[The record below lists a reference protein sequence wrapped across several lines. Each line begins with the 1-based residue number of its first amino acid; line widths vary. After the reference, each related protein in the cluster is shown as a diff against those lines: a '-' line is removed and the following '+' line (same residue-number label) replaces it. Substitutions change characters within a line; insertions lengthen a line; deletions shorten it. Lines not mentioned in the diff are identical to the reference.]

1 MRISDWSSDV
11 CSSDLPLLCL
21 AKPRNDSRR
30 AHECDA
36 AACPVPFPP
45 AEEGE
50 RCGEYRVFAQD
61 LHQRRA
67 FAAADHLQ
75 KAKTIDGSALEWLGQ
90 VFIKEIGRD
99 LPLILVVH
107 GRQVNARIGR
117 AHV

>member
-75 KAKTIDGSALEWLGQ
+75 KAKTIDGRALEWLGQ
-90 VFIKEIGRD
+90 VFIKEIDRKRTRMNSS
-99 LPLILVVH
+99 H
-107 GRQVNARIGR
+107 
-117 AHV
+117 